1 MFDILITK
9 SALRQLNRMP
19 KNIKQTVIK
28 KIARVA
34 ANPHAPKNN
43 VKPLRKGDFFRLRI
57 GSWRVIYTV
66 DNESKTMHVIDILP
80 RGNAY
85 Q

>member
-9 SALRQLNRMP
+9 SALRQLNRMS

-34 ANPHAPKNN
+34 ANPHAPNNN
-43 VKPLRKGDFFRLRI
+43 VKPLRKGVVSQFENNPFFVAWHL
-57 GSWRVIYTV
+57 
-66 DNESKTMHVIDILP
+66 L
-80 RGNAY
+80 